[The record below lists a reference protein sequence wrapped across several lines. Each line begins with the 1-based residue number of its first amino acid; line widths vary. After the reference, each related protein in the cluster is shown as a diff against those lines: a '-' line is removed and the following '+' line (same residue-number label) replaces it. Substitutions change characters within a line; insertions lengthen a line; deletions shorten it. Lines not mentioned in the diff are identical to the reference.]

1 MSGIIRAPGGHVT
14 VNETVRKMNP
24 QVFAAGGSAVKLA
37 PAPALQAADCKRPS
51 AQSDA
56 SIERPARRIRQ
67 SAKPKL
73 NQTEQA
79 ALEWLKRT
87 TVYFDLRPHA
97 LTLELAN
104 GCKYTPDI
112 IGTNPFTSPEG
123 RTIYAWEVKGKH
135 AWDDAIVKLKVAAR
149 DWPMIHFR
157 LIWREDKAA
166 PFQCQEILP

>member
-67 SAKPKL
+67 DTKPLLNKL
-73 NQTEQA
+73 ET
-79 ALEWLKRT
+79 EWLCE
-87 TVYFDLRPHA
+87 
-97 LTLELAN
+97 LERRHGPGEVKSQARKYKLGN
-104 GCKYTPDI
+104 GCWYCPDFFVNAKFL
-112 IGTNPFTSPEG
+112 GG
-123 RTIYAWEVKGKH
+123 RTIETCYEVKGKH
-135 AWDDAIVKLKVAAR
+135 AWDDAMVKLKVAAHQ
-149 DWPMIHFR
+149 WPEVRWI
-157 LIWREDKAA
+157 LAWKENGQWREQQVLA
-166 PFQCQEILP
+166 